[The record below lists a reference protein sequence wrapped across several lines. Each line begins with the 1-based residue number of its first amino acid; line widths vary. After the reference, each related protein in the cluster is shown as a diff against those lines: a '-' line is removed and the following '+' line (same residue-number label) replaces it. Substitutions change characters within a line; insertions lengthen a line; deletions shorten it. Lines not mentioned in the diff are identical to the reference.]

1 MPEPIEYYH
10 WEVTY
15 AGKSYDFYILPDGE
29 AICLFSTDRSKVIN
43 QEDPDMRTMAFF
55 DPKARRRL
63 DDIESEFS
71 VSLKVDQALLQMLK
85 ESWDRFDEDNP
96 ETAASTPESVALE
109 SKIDDSFIRY
119 LVNEILP
126 ALED

>member
-10 WEVTY
+10 WEVNY

-29 AICLFSTDRSKVIN
+29 AICVFSTDRSKVIN

-71 VSLKVDQALLQMLK
+71 VSLKVDQALLQLLK
-85 ESWDRFDEDNP
+85 ESWDRCDDPGTTARTP
-96 ETAASTPESVALE
+96 ETVALE
-109 SKIDDSFIRY
+109 SKIDDSFISY
-119 LVNEILP
+119 LENEILP

>member
-1 MPEPIEYYH
+1 
-10 WEVTY
+10 
-15 AGKSYDFYILPDGE
+15 
-29 AICLFSTDRSKVIN
+29 
-43 QEDPDMRTMAFF
+43 
-55 DPKARRRL
+55 L

-71 VSLKVDQALLQMLK
+71 VSLIVDQALLQMLK